1 MIITKEKYKT
11 TRWSGGLTH
20 QLYIYP
26 ENADYAKRDFLFRI
40 SMAEAQVE
48 DSDYTYLEGVDRY
61 LVSLDGECTL
71 THGDGSSF
79 QLLPFGAVAH
89 FSGEVPTHAHGAIR
103 DFNLMLKGGAKG
115 EMLVV
120 GKGVFQ
126 INKHSVIAVYSEGK
140 AKLEAEGGHQY
151 NLDSG
156 ELLLIKNSSVHMLNV
171 LSCTEKLILCV
182 VDL

>member
-1 MIITKEKYKT
+1 MIITRKQYKT

-40 SMAEAQVE
+40 SMAEAEVE

-61 LVSLDGECTL
+61 LVSLDGNCTL
-71 THGDGSSF
+71 THGDEKSF
-79 QLLPFGAVAH
+79 QLSPFGAVAH

-103 DFNLMLKGGAKG
+103 DFNLMLKGGTKG
-115 EMLVV
+115 EMLIVD
-120 GKGVFQ
+120 KGMYQ
-126 INKHSVIAVYSEGK
+126 ISKHSLIAVYSEKK
-140 AKLEAEGGHQY
+140 AKLETEGGRRY

-156 ELLLIKNSSVHMLNV
+156 ELLLIEDPSVHLLNI
-171 LSCTEKLILCV
+171 LSCSEKLILCV
-182 VDL
+182 IVL